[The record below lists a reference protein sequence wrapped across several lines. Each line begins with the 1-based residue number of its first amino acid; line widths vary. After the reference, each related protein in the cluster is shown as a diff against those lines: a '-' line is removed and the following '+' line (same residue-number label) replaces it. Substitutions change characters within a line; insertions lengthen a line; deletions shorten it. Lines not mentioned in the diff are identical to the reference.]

1 MVTLESLCLDIVSCK
16 DCDLYYSRRRAV
28 CGIGTGESGL
38 MIIGEAPG
46 PKEDMEGTPFVGRS
60 GNLMNTV
67 LKSVG
72 LTRNQVYFSNAVR
85 CRPRLGKSPKVIEI
99 KKCSKYLRY
108 EVDMIKPRIIVPMG
122 NSALKALSVILG
134 YKFPK
139 ISEITGRIMKIK
151 NYYVTPQFHP
161 AAILRNPKKLEIF
174 KDNFYL
180 ISKLLMDVKVNALEK
195 METHYEIEN
204 I

>member
-1 MVTLESLCLDIVSCK
+1 MVTLESLCLDIISCK

-28 CGIGTGESGL
+28 CGTGTGESGL

-60 GNLMNTV
+60 GTLMDKV

-72 LTRNQVYFSNAVR
+72 LTRDKVYLSNAVR

-99 KKCSKYLRY
+99 KKCAKYLRY
-108 EVDMIKPRIIVPMG
+108 EVELIKPRIIVPMG

-139 ISEITGRIMKIK
+139 VSEIAGRIMKIK
-151 NYYVTPQFHP
+151 NFYVTPQYHP

-180 ISKLLMDVKVNALEK
+180 ISQLLMDVKGNAESK
-195 METHYEIEN
+195 METQYEIEK

>member
-1 MVTLESLCLDIVSCK
+1 MVTLESLCLDIISCK

-28 CGIGTGESGL
+28 CGIGGGDSGL

-60 GNLMNTV
+60 GNLMNNV

-72 LTRNQVYFSNAVR
+72 LTRDQVYLSNAVR

-108 EVDMIKPRIIVPMG
+108 EVDIIKPRIIVPMG

-139 ISEITGRIMKIK
+139 ISEIAGRIMKIK
-151 NYYVTPQFHP
+151 NYYVTPQYHP

-180 ISKLLMDVKVNALEK
+180 ISQLLMDVKENT
-195 METHYEIEN
+195 METMETQYEIEK

>member
-1 MVTLESLCLDIVSCK
+1 MVTLESLCLDIISCK

-28 CGIGTGESGL
+28 CGTGTGESGL
-38 MIIGEAPG
+38 MIVGEAPG
-46 PKEDMEGTPFVGRS
+46 QKEDIEGTPFVGRS
-60 GNLMNTV
+60 GNLLNSV
-67 LKSVG
+67 LKASG
-72 LTRNQVYFSNAVR
+72 LNRDQVYLSNAVR

-108 EVDMIKPRIIVPMG
+108 EVDIIRPRIIVPMG
-122 NSALKALSVILG
+122 NSALKALSLILG

-139 ISEITGRIMKIK
+139 ISEIAGRIMKVR
-151 NYYVTPQFHP
+151 NYYITPQYHP

-180 ISKLLMDVKVNALEK
+180 ISQLLMDVKGNAVDK
-195 METHYEIEN
+195 METEYQIEKV
-204 I
+204 